1 MTPLRIIS
9 ILFIL
14 LVIEGLS
21 GCAWYDNRIT
31 YFNTYYNMQRI
42 RGEILDE
49 FDYQEE
55 LKRNR
60 PRVLVPGLD
69 SIKLASGPPKNSVYQ
84 FLRGLQIDRTKLQ
97 PVATKVDSI
106 LMKGSKVV
114 AFHPKSDYIE
124 GSLFLMAEAYFF
136 RSEWVP
142 SQQKC
147 LELIERFPDGEYSPD
162 AHILLAKVYLMQRK
176 VSQGTQAL
184 SKAVDV
190 AWYRDRY
197 DVASE
202 AYRIQAEMAIE
213 DGDVEKAI
221 LPYKQAL
228 IMCDDGVQR
237 AKWQIEIASIYYRIG
252 KFELA
257 EKAFR
262 KVFDE
267 NPDALGQFETLL
279 YIASCR
285 ARQGQFDEASE
296 LYAKLEDRK
305 AFAEWASF
313 IQAERLALDRLRQE
327 NAKDK
332 TLLARERFA
341 DTSFVGKPELMAQS
355 FQKGMALYKTGE
367 YPEALKYFAKA
378 KIIRTP
384 VYDVANKYYTALRSW
399 DDAKRRLYLLD
410 QHLVVDTS
418 RRDSINRLRSAE
430 LYSIGRVHETLDRKD
445 SALMYYRW
453 AFGASEPASEDAGKC
468 LFAQARLL
476 KDSDPIVSDSL
487 FEVISLRWPRSP
499 FAKEAAANLGFTADA
514 TIDDAAEL
522 YASGSKFRMIKDYS
536 FASRQFMTVVNK
548 FPQSDVAPKA
558 LYAMGWMFERDVQ
571 RNDSALFYYQ
581 QLIEQYPRSE
591 YAREV
596 RASVEFALAKMNG
609 VEVSDSTL
617 LRDLDKELL
626 QRATDKDKD
635 VMQQL
640 MDRNKDAFQVTAPG
654 VNVPQIPGMTPGG
667 SLNNILQGQ
676 FRDAQGNII
685 GNKQDSVSV
694 PPPLPKP

>member
-1 MTPLRIIS
+1 MTSSRIIS
-9 ILFIL
+9 LLTLLTAIL
-14 LVIEGLS
+14 GLA
-21 GCAWYDNRIT
+21 GCSWYDNRIT

-42 RGEILDE
+42 RGEVLDE
-49 FDYQEE
+49 FDYQDE

-69 SIKLASGPPKNSVYQ
+69 SIKIASGPPKNSVYQ

-97 PVATKVDSI
+97 PVTQKVDSI
-106 LMKGSKVV
+106 LIKGSKVV
-114 AFHPKSDYIE
+114 AFHPKSQYIE

-213 DGDVEKAI
+213 DGDIEKAI
-221 LPYKQAL
+221 MPYKQAL
-228 IMCDDGVQR
+228 IMCEDAGQR
-237 AKWQIEIASIYYRIG
+237 SKWQIEIASIYYRIG
-252 KFELA
+252 KYALA
-257 EKAFR
+257 EAAFK

-267 NPDALGQFETLL
+267 NPDALGQFESLL

-285 ARQGQFDEASE
+285 ARQGAFDEASE
-296 LYAKLEDRK
+296 MYAQLEDRK
-305 AFAEWASF
+305 AFTEWASF
-313 IQAERLALDRLRQE
+313 IQAERLAVDRLRQE

-355 FQKGMALYKTGE
+355 FQKGMALYKTGD
-367 YPEALKYFAKA
+367 YQEALKYFAKA
-378 KIIRTP
+378 KVIRTP
-384 VYDVANKYYTALRSW
+384 VYDVANKYYSALRSW
-399 DDAKRRLYLLD
+399 DEAKRRLYMLD

-418 RRDSINRLRSAE
+418 RKDSINRLRAGE
-430 LYSIGRVHETLDRKD
+430 LYAIGRVHENLDRRD
-445 SALMYYRW
+445 SALIYYRW
-453 AFGASEPASEDAGKC
+453 AFGASEPSSDDAGKC

-522 YASGSKFRMIKDYS
+522 YASGSKFRAIKDYA
-536 FASRQFMTVVNK
+536 FASRQYMSVVNR
-548 FPQSDVAPKA
+548 FPESELAPKA
-558 LYAMGWMFERDVQ
+558 LYAMGWMFERDVH
-571 RNDSALFYYQ
+571 RNDSAIFYYQ
-581 QLIEQYPRSE
+581 LLLERYPRSE

-596 RASVEFALAKMNG
+596 RASVEFALAKING

-617 LRDLDKELL
+617 LRDLDKDLL
-626 QRATDKDKD
+626 QRATEKDKD

-640 MDRNKDAFQVTAPG
+640 MDRNQDAFQVTAP
-654 VNVPQIPGMTPGG
+654 NMNLPQIPGMTPGG
-667 SLNNILQGQ
+667 SINNVLQGQ
-676 FRDAQGNII
+676 MRDAQGRII
-685 GNKQDSVSV
+685 GKQDTTVI

>member
-1 MTPLRIIS
+1 VTSSRIIS
-9 ILFIL
+9 L
-14 LVIEGLS
+14 LTLLTVVLGLA

-42 RGEILDE
+42 RGEVLDE
-49 FDYQEE
+49 FEYHEE

-97 PVATKVDSI
+97 PVTQKVDSI
-106 LMKGSKVV
+106 LIKGSKVV
-114 AFHPKSDYIE
+114 AFHPKSQYIE

-213 DGDVEKAI
+213 DGDIEKAI
-221 LPYKQAL
+221 MPYKQAL
-228 IMCDDGVQR
+228 IMCEDAGQR

-252 KFELA
+252 KYALA
-257 EKAFR
+257 EAAFK

-267 NPDALGQFETLL
+267 NPDALGQFESLL

-285 ARQGQFDEASE
+285 ARQGGFDEASE
-296 LYAKLEDRK
+296 MYAQLEDRK
-305 AFAEWASF
+305 AFTEWASF

-355 FQKGMALYKTGE
+355 FQKGMALYKTGD
-367 YPEALKYFAKA
+367 YQEALKYFAKA
-378 KIIRTP
+378 KVIRTP
-384 VYDVANKYYTALRSW
+384 VYDVANKYYSALRSW
-399 DDAKRRLYLLD
+399 DEAKRRLYMLD

-418 RRDSINRLRSAE
+418 KKDSINRLRAGE
-430 LYSIGRVHETLDRKD
+430 LYSIGRVHENLDRKD
-445 SALMYYRW
+445 SALTYYRW
-453 AFGASEPASEDAGKC
+453 AFGASDPSSEDAGKC

-522 YASGSKFRMIKDYS
+522 YASGSKFRAIKDFA
-536 FASRQFMTVVNK
+536 FASRQYMSVVNK
-548 FPQSDVAPKA
+548 FPESELAPKA
-558 LYAMGWMFERDVQ
+558 LYAMGWMFERDVH
-571 RNDSALFYYQ
+571 RNDSAIFYYQ
-581 QLIEQYPRSE
+581 QLLERYPRSE
-591 YAREV
+591 YSREV
-596 RASVEFALAKMNG
+596 RASVEFALAKING

-617 LRDLDKELL
+617 LRDLDKDLL
-626 QRATDKDKD
+626 QRATEKDKD

-640 MDRNKDAFQVTAPG
+640 MDRNKDAFQVTAP
-654 VNVPQIPGMTPGG
+654 NMNLPQIPGMTPGG
-667 SLNNILQGQ
+667 SINNVLQGQ
-676 FRDAQGNII
+676 MRDAQGRIL
-685 GNKQDSVSV
+685 GQQDTTVI